1 MSRTMDRNFMELGFL
16 IDKLKY
22 ECTTKRGGRYKPHYV
37 KLPLRAFN
45 ELHLHRDFIAHVDG
59 TYSFHD
65 LLLCPTPK
73 IISDEEIEVF

>member
-1 MSRTMDRNFMELGFL
+1 MDRNFIELGYL
-16 IDKLKY
+16 IYRLKC
-22 ECTTKRGGRYKPHYV
+22 ECRTARDVPYIPHYV

-45 ELHLHRDFIAHVDG
+45 ELHLHRDFQSHVDG

>member
-1 MSRTMDRNFMELGFL
+1 MDRDFMELGFL

-22 ECTTKRGGRYKPHYV
+22 ECETKRGGRYEPHYA
-37 KLPLRAFN
+37 KLPLGAFN
-45 ELHLHRDFIAHVDG
+45 ELHLHRDFIAHTDH
-59 TYSFHD
+59 TYTFHG